1 MVKAS
6 KYVFANKFD
15 GFPKSSDIKL
25 VEEELPPLKDGEFLL
40 EAEWLSVDPY
50 MRFYQMRYAVGST
63 MIGSQ
68 VARVT
73 ESKNPDYPVGTY
85 VWGHYGWRTH
95 TISNSKVEVGD
106 SWMRL
111 VLKVPN
117 SGLPRSLYL
126 GVLGMP
132 GVTAYLGFLEICRP
146 KEGEVVVVSA
156 AAGAVG
162 SIVGQIAKLKGCK
175 VIGYAGSDRKVN
187 WLKEIGF
194 DHAYNYKKVNLDKS
208 LKEAAPNGVDCYF
221 DSVGGEF
228 LETVAS
234 NMNEFGRIAAC
245 GQVSEYNNV
254 LGEKMKGNSV
264 SYLVF
269 AKQLDMEGFHVGR
282 WSDTFADT
290 VEILAKLVKEGKLK
304 VEETIQEGFKNMPN
318 AFFELLDG
326 GNLGKMV
333 VKV

>member
-1 MVKAS
+1 
-6 KYVFANKFD
+6 
-15 GFPKSSDIKL
+15 
-25 VEEELPPLKDGEFLL
+25 
-40 EAEWLSVDPY
+40 
-50 MRFYQMRYAVGST
+50 MRYAVGST

-95 TISNSKVEVGD
+95 TISNGKVDGWRTHTISNGKVDVGN

-175 VIGYAGSDRKVN
+175 VIGYSGSDRKVN
-187 WLKEIGF
+187 WLKQNGF
-194 DHAYNYKKVNLDKS
+194 DHAYNYKKVDLDKS

-234 NMNEFGRIAAC
+234 NMNEFGRIAVC
-245 GQVSEYNNV
+245 GQVSEYNNA

-282 WSDTFADT
+282 WSVTFADT